1 MLKAAHISALTLL
14 AALAIVGLAQ
24 GQAASGSSPA
34 SAASSPPASSAPV
47 VLDRVVAVINGGVIL
62 ESDVENEMRFAVLQP
77 GRANPAQNTQQNA
90 LRRLIDRD
98 LILQQ
103 MKATRIVKRQASAEE
118 IHRQIE
124 SLRKSIPEC
133 AQYHCVAQAGWNAFL
148 AAHDLTEEQI
158 EARWRQRITI
168 LAFIQT
174 RFGAGVRI
182 SDADID
188 QYYRQDLVPE
198 FAKRHLPP
206 PPLGSVSARI
216 HEILLQQR
224 VNVLLQDWLQS
235 LKEEGSVS
243 ILSPAYAQ
251 VGSAEGAASGPGAEP
266 RAGPGADPGPDPGA
280 EP

>member
-1 MLKAAHISALTLL
+1 MLKPAHISALILASL
-14 AALAIVGLAQ
+14 AAAGALCVAQ
-24 GQAASGSSPA
+24 GQAGSSPA
-34 SAASSPPASSAPV
+34 PAASSAQAASTPV
-47 VLDRVVAVINGGVIL
+47 VLDRVVAVINGDVIL
-62 ESDVENEMRFAVLQP
+62 ESDVESEMRFAVLQP
-77 GRANPAQNTQQNA
+77 GRSNPAQNTPQNA

-103 MKATRIVKRQASAEE
+103 MKASRIVKRQPSVEE
-118 IHRQIE
+118 IQRQIE

-133 AQYHCVAQAGWNAFL
+133 SQYHCTAQAGWNAFL
-148 AAHDLTEEQI
+148 AAHDLTEKQI
-158 EARWRQRITI
+158 ETRWGQRIMI

-198 FAKRHLPP
+198 FAKRHLQPP
-206 PPLGSVSARI
+206 ALESVSARI
-216 HEILLQQR
+216 REILLQQH

-251 VGSAEGAASGPGAEP
+251 VGSAEGAAAGQGAKP
-266 RAGPGADPGPDPGA
+266 
-280 EP
+280 

>member
-1 MLKAAHISALTLL
+1 MLKPAHISAVIL
-14 AALAIVGLAQ
+14 AALAAACALCPAQ
-24 GQAASGSSPA
+24 GQAAPGSSPA
-34 SAASSPPASSAPV
+34 SAASSAPV
-47 VLDRVVAVINGGVIL
+47 VLDRVVAVINGDVIL

-77 GRANPAQNTQQNA
+77 GRANPAQNTPQNA

-103 MKATRIVKRQASAEE
+103 MKDTRIVRRQASAEE
-118 IHRQIE
+118 IQRQIE

-133 AQYHCVAQAGWNAFL
+133 AQYHCVTQAGWNAFL

-198 FAKRHLPP
+198 FAKRHLQP
-206 PPLGSVSARI
+206 PPLESVSARI
-216 HEILLQQR
+216 HGILLQQR

-266 RAGPGADPGPDPGA
+266 GAESGA